1 MSLIRLDENTIETLL
16 QTLILVEL
24 VFLNRI
30 STQNQI
36 ISFQEMLL

>member
-24 VFLNRI
+24 VFLNLI

-36 ISFQEMLL
+36 IPFQEMLL